1 MKFVGFPLI
10 FPDHRVLSKT
20 MDADFARDK
29 NVEKCSFVRNREMNC
44 LFVSRISKKR
54 RCFLLI
60 YRTFFNI
67 ERPSNLLNRD
77 RFATFLKRHVRV
89 FCVKFRFE
97 YINSGNELFVNIVH

>member
-1 MKFVGFPLI
+1 
-10 FPDHRVLSKT
+10 

-29 NVEKCSFVRNREMNC
+29 NVEKCSFVRNREMNR

-67 ERPSNLLNRD
+67 ERPSNLLNVKSRSV
-77 RFATFLKRHVRV
+77 RNIFKTARASFLRKIS
-89 FCVKFRFE
+89 FR
-97 YINSGNELFVNIVH
+97 IH

>member
-1 MKFVGFPLI
+1 
-10 FPDHRVLSKT
+10 

-67 ERPSNLLNRD
+67 ERPSNLLNVKSRSV
-77 RFATFLKRHVRV
+77 RNIFKTARASFLREIS
-89 FCVKFRFE
+89 FR
-97 YINSGNELFVNIVH
+97 IH